1 MHKRTYLVYIH
12 TQKMFFSVFCTF
24 EHFGASATYFPPS
37 QTLANWREKVGESRN
52 RACAVATWLQT
63 YFKYNTLTLI
73 QFIRRISIDFLSR
86 YICTYWALMGWTASN
101 FAQGEVIGQNNIDE
115 TYLSWWYQMSWGNQI
130 TYFTKF
136 WNYVPFNHVL
146 SVSYIIANLYCTCL
160 SACFKFA

>member
-86 YICTYWALMGWTASN
+86 YICTYWALMG
-101 FAQGEVIGQNNIDE
+101 GH
-115 TYLSWWYQMSWGNQI
+115 
-130 TYFTKF
+130 
-136 WNYVPFNHVL
+136 YVENG
-146 SVSYIIANLYCTCL
+146 
-160 SACFKFA
+160 